1 MSCSAQFPERV
12 LGESFDV
19 FLGGVIEVIFKD
31 GNRTAIVLTFGQSM
45 SDRRIYECT
54 RFVASYNV

>member
-31 GNRTAIVLTFGQSM
+31 GNRTAVVLTFGQGM
-45 SDRRIYECT
+45 TKGKI
-54 RFVASYNV
+54 